1 MLAATM
7 RAASAATTS
16 AATATAA
23 TAATA
28 SARWAHTLVLLR
40 HGQSQWNLENRF
52 TGWVDVALTDDGRK
66 EAATAGAAMAAA
78 GLEFDAA
85 YTSVLKRAI
94 STLNIALEVMGSEW
108 LPVSRSWRLN
118 ERHYGA
124 LSGLNKAETADK
136 FGEDQVLVW
145 RRSYDVPPPLLDTDS
160 PYWPGHDRRYA
171 GLDSDILP
179 RGECLKDTVERI
191 MPLWEGEMGPAIAAG
206 QRLVVA
212 AHGNSIR
219 ALVKHLDNI
228 DDNDILGINIPT
240 GVPLVYTLDDS
251 LRPIRQENSAGLL
264 SGVYLGDPDEVA
276 AAAEAVRNQSA
287 ATAH

>member
-1 MLAATM
+1 MPSNSKRKATPTLSECYLTLDNTHQ
-7 RAASAATTS
+7 RLTSPLPTPFSYSQAFTS
-16 AATATAA
+16 ALQRAQT
-23 TAATA
+23 
-28 SARWAHTLVLLR
+28 TLDIQLKEI
-40 HGQSQWNLENRF
+40 GQEGIPITKDQ
-52 TGWVDVALTDDGRK
+52 A
-66 EAATAGAAMAAA
+66 
-78 GLEFDAA
+78 
-85 YTSVLKRAI
+85 
-94 STLNIALEVMGSEW
+94 
-108 LPVSRSWRLN
+108 LN
-118 ERHYGA
+118 ERDYGD
-124 LSGLNKAETADK
+124 LTGLNKDEARKK
-136 FGEDQVLVW
+136 FGEEQVHIW